1 MGNFWLV
8 VIVMA
13 ALAVVFILWPLW
25 RQSRSQQEGGYSV
38 SAEDRKGVVLDLFN
52 EHLQGLESQLASGEL
67 DQSQFDQLKKE
78 LELSLLEDIAE
89 AESKGQGNSR
99 WGLYLAA
106 ALLPLAALG
115 FYWQHGSIEDVEIL
129 DLRETYFQQTDAASG
144 QEDLDTLIA
153 SLESRLEKKP
163 DNVGNRYLLARSY
176 MQKSD
181 YVKAV
186 GAYMY
191 IAQHNEEVPPHIL
204 GELAQ
209 AVFLASGNRVTPEV
223 QSLAEKALT
232 KNPDETT
239 SLGLMGISA
248 FEQQDY
254 GQAIQYWEQAV
265 QALGATTPAARSLL
279 AGIERAKALSV
290 ESGQAPLVL
299 RQSGQSAAA
308 SQAGSGSESGDAQS
322 KSLTVKVSLSDKV
335 AASPSDTVFIY
346 ARAWQGARVPLAIQ
360 RMTVADLPAEITLDE
375 SMAMAPNMTIGSVPK
390 LEVVARISKSGE
402 PVPQSGDWQGSYGPV
417 VLAELN
423 GPLSLSVDQQVP

>member
-8 VIVMA
+8 VA
-13 ALAVVFILWPLW
+13 AMSALSVVFILWPLW
-25 RQSRSQQEGGYSV
+25 RQSKSQQADSLT
-38 SAEDRKGVVLDLFN
+38 STEDRKGVVLDLFN
-52 EHLQGLESQLASGEL
+52 EHLQALESQLASGEL

-89 AESKGQGNSR
+89 AENQGQGTSR

-106 ALLPLAALG
+106 ALLPLAAAG
-115 FYWQHGSIEDVEIL
+115 FYWQHGSIEDVKIL
-129 DLRETYFQQTDAASG
+129 DLREAYFQQTDAVSG
-144 QEDLDTLIA
+144 QQDLDELIA

-176 MQKSD
+176 MQKND

-191 IAQHNEEVPPHIL
+191 IAQHNEEVPPNIL

-223 QSLAEKALT
+223 QSLAEKALA

-239 SLGLMGISA
+239 SLGLMGIA
-248 FEQQDY
+248 EFERQDY
-254 GQAIQYWEQAV
+254 GQAIQYWERAV
-265 QALGATTPAARSLL
+265 QALGASTPAARSLL
-279 AGIERAKALSV
+279 AGIERARALSV

-299 RQSGQSAAA
+299 RQPGQSSPAD
-308 SQAGSGSESGDAQS
+308 SESSDSQS
-322 KSLTVKVSLSDKV
+322 RSLTVKVSLSDKV
-335 AASPSDTVFIY
+335 TASPGDTVFIY

-360 RMTVADLPAEITLDE
+360 RFTVANLPAEITLDE
-375 SMAMAPNMTIGSVPK
+375 SMAMAPNMTINSVPK
-390 LEVVARISKSGE
+390 LEVVARISKTGE

-423 GPLSLSVDQQVP
+423 GPLTLSVDQQIP

>member
-8 VIVMA
+8 VAVMS
-13 ALAVVFILWPLW
+13 ALSVVFILWPLW
-25 RQSRSQQEGGYSV
+25 RQSKSQQADSLT
-38 SAEDRKGVVLDLFN
+38 STEDRKGVVLDLFN
-52 EHLQGLESQLASGEL
+52 EHLQALESQLASGEL

-89 AESKGQGNSR
+89 AENQGQGTSR

-106 ALLPLAALG
+106 ALLPLAAAG
-115 FYWQHGSIEDVEIL
+115 FYWQHGSIEDVKIL
-129 DLRETYFQQTDAASG
+129 DLREAYFQQTDAASG
-144 QEDLDTLIA
+144 QQDLDELIA

-176 MQKSD
+176 MQKND

-191 IAQHNEEVPPHIL
+191 IAQHNEEVPPNIL

-223 QSLAEKALT
+223 QSLAEKALA

-239 SLGLMGISA
+239 SLGLMGIA
-248 FEQQDY
+248 EFERQDY
-254 GQAIQYWEQAV
+254 GQAIQYWERAV
-265 QALGATTPAARSLL
+265 QALGVSTPAARSLL
-279 AGIERAKALSV
+279 AGIERARALSV

-299 RQSGQSAAA
+299 RQPGQSSPAD
-308 SQAGSGSESGDAQS
+308 SESSDSQS
-322 KSLTVKVSLSDKV
+322 RSLTVKVSLSDKV
-335 AASPSDTVFIY
+335 ASSPGDTVFIY

-360 RMTVADLPAEITLDE
+360 RFTVANLPAEITLDE
-375 SMAMAPNMTIGSVPK
+375 SMAMAPNMTINSVPK
-390 LEVVARISKSGE
+390 LEVVARISKTGE

-423 GPLSLSVDQQVP
+423 GPLTLSVDQQVP